1 MDHLATISRDSWSTL
16 ICRKCFL
23 PALHQVFFSHKPDL
37 STLHAAL
44 WLAKEIYSRF
54 VSCTSK
60 SDAKLKDFAPSG
72 SDMGNLRYYLWG
84 YFTIFIAFMTGL
96 LLKQS
101 WLMSKLVF
109 RYWTKQSSFYCLI
122 IPIHAFF
129 LHKSGPWWFVKRVH
143 EYAKTNWM
151 RFYSNLTCRQPHWSC
166 DEHIW
171 NQQPITLSA
180 LQGSKPPFCF
190 HPFCSCIW
198 SCLAMTDPNSPG
210 PTNMYHPLETLCHKV
225 KNQYQKF
232 SSSVVL
238 PHSKVT
244 SSYIL

>member
-1 MDHLATISRDSWSTL
+1 MRHCGYRRRFTQDLYLALQRVMQNRKTSLPVAPIWAIYVIIFGNISRYSLVSW
-16 ICRKCFL
+16 
-23 PALHQVFFSHKPDL
+23 Q
-37 STLHAAL
+37 
-44 WLAKEIYSRF
+44 IY
-54 VSCTSK
+54 
-60 SDAKLKDFAPSG
+60 
-72 SDMGNLRYYLWG
+72 Y
-84 YFTIFIAFMTGL
+84 L

-109 RYWTKQSSFYCLI
+109 RDWTKQSSFYCLI
-122 IPIHAFF
+122 IPIHVFF

-180 LQGSKPPFCF
+180 LQASKPPFCF
-190 HPFCSCIW
+190 NPFCSCIW

-244 SSYIL
+244 SSYIVDCTLLKMKPRHHQYLQ